1 MPIDLLPLPIKNAA
15 FNLRPFSRSGGLSIM
30 GQEQVVA
37 SSSETWRAKLTAG
50 LRRQEQV
57 LRYRSIMA
65 QSRGRVGI
73 WKVPVCAGFQV
84 FNTSDF
90 SDDFSSDFSPG
101 RGPIVDI
108 DPAVALVAGTV
119 SGSFL
124 RGATS
129 VNMLMTNP
137 PFYPPLAG
145 QYFSI
150 GDYLYLI
157 ASSTATGGVNHYQL
171 TFAPSLRANA
181 NDGAAV
187 DFSRPSCLMRLASD
201 DDGQLELESLRF
213 ADVTLNF
220 VEVPPS

>member
-57 LRYRSIMA
+57 LRYRSLMA

-101 RGPIVDI
+101 RGPIVD
-108 DPAVALVAGTV
+108 
-119 SGSFL
+119 
-124 RGATS
+124 
-129 VNMLMTNP
+129 
-137 PFYPPLAG
+137 
-145 QYFSI
+145 
-150 GDYLYLI
+150 
-157 ASSTATGGVNHYQL
+157 
-171 TFAPSLRANA
+171 
-181 NDGAAV
+181 
-187 DFSRPSCLMRLASD
+187 
-201 DDGQLELESLRF
+201 
-213 ADVTLNF
+213 
-220 VEVPPS
+220 